1 MQSAFVMLVY
11 ILTAIV
17 VQAIGFGISQIIA
30 VQWPQA
36 SLLTFLMIFMAAF
49 GVAWPIAVRIGE
61 WGIRKAGYE
70 VDTAASNLPE
80 TVVRVPAGKRG
91 GQAEAAAKAEA
102 A

>member
-11 ILTAIV
+11 TLTAIV
-17 VQAIGFGISQIIA
+17 VQAVGFGISQIIA

-36 SLLTFLMIFMAAF
+36 SLLTFLVIFMSAF

-70 VDTAASNLPE
+70 VDTATSE

-91 GQAEAAAKAEA
+91 RQAEAAANPEA